1 MTEIVQ
7 VENYSMNLQGLD
19 DTYVG
24 ITEFRKIARLFSHP
38 APGEEFPQSNLK
50 VKFFFLTYRCTNT

>member
-50 VKFFFLTYRCTNT
+50 VRFFF